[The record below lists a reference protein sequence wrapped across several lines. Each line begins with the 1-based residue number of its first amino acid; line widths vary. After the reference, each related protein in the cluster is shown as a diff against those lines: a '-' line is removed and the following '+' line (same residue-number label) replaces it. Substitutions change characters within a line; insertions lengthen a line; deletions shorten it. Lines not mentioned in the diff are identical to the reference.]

1 MYILFVSRGIPST
14 KDPQWGC
21 FEFDQA
27 QALKSLGHK
36 VVILSVD
43 ERIRFYRRKLGI
55 THAVIDGI
63 ECYNL
68 RFIPKKISKILGSCI
83 SSKISRAQY
92 EYLFSHIISKEG
104 LPDII
109 YSHYLKLSY
118 NAVFLTNKYH
128 LPLVAIE
135 HWSEINKDTLIPE
148 AKKIG
153 NLTYHNVDQL
163 ICVSESLK
171 KMVKK
176 HFNQNS
182 IVVHNMIAQSFCNIG
197 FDSITSKKIHFVS
210 IGSLIYRKGFD
221 ILPKAFSLLN
231 LPKEQWEMTIIGAG
245 EEHGHLTQQIHSTSL
260 QDNIHLVGIKTK
272 EQIAEIL
279 KNSSIFILPS
289 RNENFSVA
297 VLEALACGL
306 PVIASLC
313 GGISECINEKNGLL
327 FPVDDVEKLAQSI
340 LYMVQNMDKYD
351 RKAIAEDC
359 QARFSPEVIA
369 KQLTK
374 IFEETIKKHKEKQ

>member
-1 MYILFVSRGIPST
+1 MYILLVSRGIPST

-55 THAVIDGI
+55 THTVIDGI

-68 RFIPKKISKILGSCI
+68 CFIPKKISNLLGFSI

-92 EYLFSHIISKEG
+92 DYLFNHIISKEG

-109 YSHYLKLSY
+109 YSHYLKISY
-118 NAVFLTNKYH
+118 NAIFLKNKYH

-135 HWSEINKDTLIPE
+135 HWSEINKDTLILE

-153 NLTYHNVDQL
+153 ISTYHHVDQL

-171 KMVKK
+171 QMVKK
-176 HFNQNS
+176 HFNQDS
-182 IVVHNMIAQSFCNIG
+182 IVVHNMIAKAFCNSN
-197 FDSITSKKIHFVS
+197 FDSITNKKIQFVAT
-210 IGSLIYRKGFD
+210 GSLIYRKGFD
-221 ILPKAFSLLN
+221 LLPKAFSMLD
-231 LPKEQWEMTIIGAG
+231 LPNEQWELTIIGEG
-245 EEHGHLTQQIHSTSL
+245 NEYGNLTQQIHSTSL
-260 QDNIHLVGIKTK
+260 QNNIHLVGIKTK

-279 KNSSIFILPS
+279 KNSSIFLLPS

-306 PVIASLC
+306 PVIASIC
-313 GGISECINEKNGLL
+313 GGIRECINEKNGLL
-327 FPVDDVEKLAQSI
+327 FPVDDVEKLSQSI
-340 LYMVQNMDKYD
+340 LYAAQHIDKYD

-359 QARFSPEVIA
+359 QARFAPEVIA
-369 KQLTK
+369 KQLTQ
-374 IFEETIKKHKEKQ
+374 IFEDTIKKHKEK

>member
-1 MYILFVSRGIPST
+1 MYILLVSRGIPST

-55 THAVIDGI
+55 THTVIDGI

-68 RFIPKKISKILGSCI
+68 CFIPKKISNLLGFSI

-92 EYLFSHIISKEG
+92 DYLFNHIISKEG

-109 YSHYLKLSY
+109 YSHYLKISY
-118 NAVFLTNKYH
+118 NAIFLKNKYH

-153 NLTYHNVDQL
+153 ISTYHHVDQL

-171 KMVKK
+171 QMVKK
-176 HFNQNS
+176 HFNQDS
-182 IVVHNMIAQSFCNIG
+182 IVVHNMIAKAFCNSN
-197 FDSITSKKIHFVS
+197 FDSITNKKIQFVAT
-210 IGSLIYRKGFD
+210 GSLIYRKGFD
-221 ILPKAFSLLN
+221 LLPKAFSMLD
-231 LPKEQWEMTIIGAG
+231 LPNEQWELTIIGEG
-245 EEHGHLTQQIHSTSL
+245 NEYGNLTQQIHSTSL
-260 QDNIHLVGIKTK
+260 QNNIHLVGIKTK

-279 KNSSIFILPS
+279 KNSSIFLLPS

-306 PVIASLC
+306 PVIASIC
-313 GGISECINEKNGLL
+313 GGIRECINEKNGLL
-327 FPVDDVEKLAQSI
+327 FPVDDVEKLSQSI
-340 LYMVQNMDKYD
+340 LYAAQHIDKYD
-351 RKAIAEDC
+351 RNAIAEDC
-359 QARFSPEVIA
+359 QARFAPEVIA
-369 KQLTK
+369 KQLTQ
-374 IFEETIKKHKEKQ
+374 IFEDTIKKHKEK

>member
-1 MYILFVSRGIPST
+1 MYILLVSRGIPST

-55 THAVIDGI
+55 THTVIDGI

-68 RFIPKKISKILGSCI
+68 CFIPKKISNLLGFSI

-92 EYLFSHIISKEG
+92 DYLFNHIISKEG

-109 YSHYLKLSY
+109 YSHYLKISY
-118 NAVFLTNKYH
+118 NAIFLKNKYH

-153 NLTYHNVDQL
+153 ISTYHHVDQL

-171 KMVKK
+171 QMVKK
-176 HFNQNS
+176 HFNQDS
-182 IVVHNMIAQSFCNIG
+182 IVVHNMIAKAFCNSN
-197 FDSITSKKIHFVS
+197 FDSITNKKIQFVAT
-210 IGSLIYRKGFD
+210 GSLIYRKGFD
-221 ILPKAFSLLN
+221 LLPKAFSMLD
-231 LPKEQWEMTIIGAG
+231 LPNEQWELTIIGEG
-245 EEHGHLTQQIHSTSL
+245 NEYGNLTQQIHSTSL
-260 QDNIHLVGIKTK
+260 QNNIHLVGIKTK

-279 KNSSIFILPS
+279 KNSSIFLLPS

-306 PVIASLC
+306 PVIASIC
-313 GGISECINEKNGLL
+313 GGIRECINEKNGLL

-340 LYMVQNMDKYD
+340 LYAVQHIDKYD

-359 QARFSPEVIA
+359 LARFSPEVIA
-369 KQLTK
+369 KQLTQ
-374 IFEETIKKHKEKQ
+374 IFEETIKKTKNN

>member
-1 MYILFVSRGIPST
+1 MYILLVSRGIPST

-55 THAVIDGI
+55 THSVIDGI

-68 RFIPKKISKILGSCI
+68 RFIPKKISNLFGYSI
-83 SSKISRAQY
+83 SSKISRVQY
-92 EYLFSHIISKEG
+92 DSLFNHIISKEG

-109 YSHYLKLSY
+109 YSHYLKISY
-118 NAVFLTNKYH
+118 NAVSLKNKYH

-135 HWSEINKDTLIPE
+135 HWSEINNEILIPE
-148 AKKIG
+148 ALKIG
-153 NLTYHNVDQL
+153 NSTYHHVDQL

-171 KMVKK
+171 QMVKK
-176 HFNQNS
+176 HFYQDS
-182 IVVHNMIAQSFCNIG
+182 IVVHNMIAKSFCNSN
-197 FDSITSKKIHFVS
+197 FDSITNKKIKFVAT
-210 IGSLIYRKGFD
+210 GSLIHRKGFD
-221 ILPKAFSLLN
+221 LLPKAFSMLN
-231 LPKEQWEMTIIGAG
+231 LPNEQWELTIIGEG
-245 EEHGHLTQQIHSTSL
+245 KEYENLTQQIHSTSL
-260 QDNIHLVGIKTK
+260 QNNIHLVGIKTK

-279 KNSSIFILPS
+279 KNSSIFLLPS

-306 PVIASLC
+306 PVIASIC
-313 GGISECINEKNGLL
+313 GGIRECINEKNGLL
-327 FPVDDVEKLAQSI
+327 FPVDDVEKLSQSI
-340 LYMVQNMDKYD
+340 LYAAQHIDKYD

-359 QARFSPEVIA
+359 QARFAPEVIA
-369 KQLTK
+369 KQLTQ
-374 IFEETIKKHKEKQ
+374 IFEDTIKKHKEK

>member
-1 MYILFVSRGIPST
+1 MYILLVSRGIPST

-68 RFIPKKISKILGSCI
+68 RFIPKKISNLFGYSI

-92 EYLFSHIISKEG
+92 DSLFNHIISKEG

-109 YSHYLKLSY
+109 YSHYLKISY
-118 NAVFLTNKYH
+118 NAVSLKNKYH

-135 HWSEINKDTLIPE
+135 HWSEINNEILIPE
-148 AKKIG
+148 ALKIG
-153 NLTYHNVDQL
+153 NSTYHHVDQL

-171 KMVKK
+171 QMVKK
-176 HFNQNS
+176 HFYQDS
-182 IVVHNMIAQSFCNIG
+182 IVVHNMIAKSFCNSN
-197 FDSITSKKIHFVS
+197 FDSITNKKIKFVAT
-210 IGSLIYRKGFD
+210 GSLIHRKGFD
-221 ILPKAFSLLN
+221 LLPKAFSLLN
-231 LPKEQWEMTIIGAG
+231 LPNEQWELTIIGEG
-245 EEHGHLTQQIHSTSL
+245 KEYENLTQQIHSTSL
-260 QDNIHLVGIKTK
+260 QNNIHLVGIKTK

-279 KNSSIFILPS
+279 KNSSIFLLPS

-306 PVIASLC
+306 PVIASIC
-313 GGISECINEKNGLL
+313 GGIRECINEKNGLL
-327 FPVDDVEKLAQSI
+327 FPVDDVEKLSQSI
-340 LYMVQNMDKYD
+340 LYAAQHIDKYD

-359 QARFSPEVIA
+359 QARFAPEVIA
-369 KQLTK
+369 KQLTQ
-374 IFEETIKKHKEKQ
+374 IFEDTIKKHKEK

>member
-1 MYILFVSRGIPST
+1 MYILLVSRGIPST

-68 RFIPKKISKILGSCI
+68 RFIPKKISNLFGYSI

-92 EYLFSHIISKEG
+92 DSLFNHIISKEG

-109 YSHYLKLSY
+109 YSHYLKISY
-118 NAVFLTNKYH
+118 NAVSLKNKYH

-135 HWSEINKDTLIPE
+135 HWSEINNEILIPE
-148 AKKIG
+148 ALKIG
-153 NLTYHNVDQL
+153 NSTYHHVDQL

-171 KMVKK
+171 QMVKK
-176 HFNQNS
+176 HFYQDS
-182 IVVHNMIAQSFCNIG
+182 IVVHNMIAKSFCNSN
-197 FDSITSKKIHFVS
+197 FDSITNKKIKFVAT
-210 IGSLIYRKGFD
+210 GSLIHRKGFD
-221 ILPKAFSLLN
+221 LLPKAFSMLN
-231 LPKEQWEMTIIGAG
+231 LPNEQWELTIIGEG
-245 EEHGHLTQQIHSTSL
+245 KEYENLTQQIHSTSL
-260 QDNIHLVGIKTK
+260 QNNIHLVGIKTK

-279 KNSSIFILPS
+279 KNSSIFLLPS

-306 PVIASLC
+306 PVIASIC
-313 GGISECINEKNGLL
+313 GGIRECINEKNGLL
-327 FPVDDVEKLAQSI
+327 FPVDDVEKLSQSI
-340 LYMVQNMDKYD
+340 LYAAQHIDKYD

-359 QARFSPEVIA
+359 QARFAPEVIA
-369 KQLTK
+369 KQLTQ
-374 IFEETIKKHKEKQ
+374 IFEDTIKKHKEK

>member
-1 MYILFVSRGIPST
+1 MNVFIIARGYPT
-14 KDPQWGC
+14 TQDPQWGC

-55 THAVIDGI
+55 THTVIDGI

-68 RFIPKKISKILGSCI
+68 CFIPKKISNLLGFCI

-92 EYLFSHIISKEG
+92 DYLFNHIISKEG

-109 YSHYLKLSY
+109 YSHYLKISY
-118 NAVFLTNKYH
+118 NAIFLKNKYH

-153 NLTYHNVDQL
+153 NSTYHHVDQL

-171 KMVKK
+171 QMVKK
-176 HFNQNS
+176 HFNQDS
-182 IVVHNMIAQSFCNIG
+182 IVVHNMIAKAFCNSN
-197 FDSITSKKIHFVS
+197 FDSITNKKIQFVAT
-210 IGSLIYRKGFD
+210 GSLIYRKGFD
-221 ILPKAFSLLN
+221 LLPKAFSMLD
-231 LPKEQWEMTIIGAG
+231 LPNEQWELTIIGEG
-245 EEHGHLTQQIHSTSL
+245 KEHENLTQQIHSTSL
-260 QDNIHLVGIKTK
+260 QNNIHLVGIKTK
-272 EQIAEIL
+272 EQIAKIL
-279 KNSSIFILPS
+279 KNSSIFLLPS

-306 PVIASLC
+306 PVIASIC
-313 GGISECINEKNGLL
+313 GGIRECINEKNGLL

-340 LYMVQNMDKYD
+340 LYAVQHIDKYD

-359 QARFSPEVIA
+359 QTRFAPEVIA
-369 KQLTK
+369 KQLTQ
-374 IFEETIKKHKEKQ
+374 IFEDTIKKHKEK

>member
-1 MYILFVSRGIPST
+1 MYILLVSRGIPST

-55 THAVIDGI
+55 THSVIDGI

-68 RFIPKKISKILGSCI
+68 RFIPKKISNLFGYSI

-92 EYLFSHIISKEG
+92 DSLFNHIISKEG

-109 YSHYLKLSY
+109 YSHYLKISY
-118 NAVFLTNKYH
+118 NAVSLKNKYH

-135 HWSEINKDTLIPE
+135 HWSEINNEILIPE
-148 AKKIG
+148 ALKIG
-153 NLTYHNVDQL
+153 NSTYHHVDQL

-171 KMVKK
+171 QMVKK
-176 HFNQNS
+176 HFYQDS
-182 IVVHNMIAQSFCNIG
+182 IVVHNMIAKSFCNSN
-197 FDSITSKKIHFVS
+197 FDSITNKKIKFVAT
-210 IGSLIYRKGFD
+210 GSLIHRKGFD
-221 ILPKAFSLLN
+221 LLPKAFSMLN
-231 LPKEQWEMTIIGAG
+231 LPNEQWELTIIGEG
-245 EEHGHLTQQIHSTSL
+245 KEYENLIQQIHSISL
-260 QDNIHLVGIKTK
+260 QNNIHLVGIKTK

-279 KNSSIFILPS
+279 KNSSIFLLPS

-306 PVIASLC
+306 PVIASIC
-313 GGISECINEKNGLL
+313 GGIRECINEKNGLL
-327 FPVDDVEKLAQSI
+327 FPVDDVEKLSQSI
-340 LYMVQNMDKYD
+340 LYAAQHIDKYD

-359 QARFSPEVIA
+359 QARFAPEVIA
-369 KQLTK
+369 KQLTQ
-374 IFEETIKKHKEKQ
+374 IFEDTIKKHKEK